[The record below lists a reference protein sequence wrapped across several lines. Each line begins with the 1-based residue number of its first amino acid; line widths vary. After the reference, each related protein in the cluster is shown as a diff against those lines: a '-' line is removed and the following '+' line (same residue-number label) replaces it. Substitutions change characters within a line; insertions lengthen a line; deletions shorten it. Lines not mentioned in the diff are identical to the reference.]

1 MITEKEKIYKRLS
14 VAILDYQCRYRI
26 ADDEISAYFSF
37 SYNITC
43 DYRAKHIS
51 KYDQVKSTT
60 KVILNLQPFLCN
72 MFDFH
77 IFFVKLQKNLASN
90 DSLLKVFFFV
100 PFF

>member
-1 MITEKEKIYKRLS
+1 MLRTLVHIYLFFSTPRLILFVITEKEKIYKRLS

-51 KYDQVKSTT
+51 KYDEVKSY
-60 KVILNLQPFLCN
+60 N
-72 MFDFH
+72 
-77 IFFVKLQKNLASN
+77 
-90 DSLLKVFFFV
+90 
-100 PFF
+100 